1 MTKAD
6 PLTFLSALKA
16 WQLKHLAF
24 LTGLN
29 STGTKA
35 QLCRTLVDCTKKP
48 TLPSPRC
55 RILSIDMGV
64 KNLAF
69 CLLDLHKLPQESE
82 RLNAQTGDR
91 TLSLHLS
98 DWKRLDVSER
108 LMARHTNSQIAT
120 SSRLS
125 EDHVARAE
133 ESAEMTSE
141 EGSNIYAPSSLSK
154 IAFSLA
160 SEFLRYKPDY
170 ILIERQRFRS
180 GGGPAIQEW
189 TVRVN
194 MLESMLWA
202 SLETM
207 RHGHHGT
214 HIFPQGRFPDVLEM
228 SPRRVGMFW
237 LTRGNFFPAPADIA
251 ASLMVSQDKAK
262 TIETEIKKKSFEK
275 KDKIALA
282 RHWLSL
288 ALITDELTVDADLA
302 SMVTSFCSPKER
314 QSRRRSKDE
323 EHKQE
328 VETKDASA
336 ISGKLDDLA
345 DCLVQAV
352 TFALWEQ
359 NRAKVR
365 DYIDAGDGT
374 ILPDQKL

>member
-6 PLTFLSALKA
+6 PVAFLSTLRA

-29 STGTKA
+29 ST
-35 QLCRTLVDCTKKP
+35 DCTKKP
-48 TLPSPRC
+48 TFPSPRC

-69 CLLDLHKLPQESE
+69 CLLDLHKLPRDSE
-82 RLNAQTGDR
+82 QTNAQAGDR
-91 TLSLHLS
+91 MLSLHLA

-108 LMARHTNSQIAT
+108 LAARHTNPPITTT
-120 SSRLS
+120 SRIS
-125 EDHVARAE
+125 EDRVGKAE
-133 ESAEMTSE
+133 ELESIETTSE
-141 EGSNIYAPSSLSK
+141 EGSNLYAPSSLSK
-154 IAFSLA
+154 IAFGLA

-207 RHGHHGT
+207 RHSHHGT
-214 HIFPQGRFPDVLEM
+214 QDAEEGQFPDVLEM

-237 LTRGNFFPAPADIA
+237 LTRGDFFPAPVDIA
-251 ASLMVSQDKAK
+251 ASLMGSQDTAK
-262 TIETEIKKKSFEK
+262 MMETDIKKKSFEK

-288 ALITDELTVDADLA
+288 ALTTDELTVDADLA
-302 SMVTSFCSPKER
+302 RMVASFCSPKER

-323 EHKQE
+323 EHGQE
-328 VETKDASA
+328 VGSKDASA

-359 NRAKVR
+359 NRAR
-365 DYIDAGDGT
+365 LGAYIDSELT
-374 ILPDQKL
+374 DQML

>member
-6 PLTFLSALKA
+6 PLAFLSALKA

-35 QLCRTLVDCTKKP
+35 QLCRILVDCTKKP
-48 TLPSPRC
+48 SLPGPRC

-69 CLLDLHKLPQESE
+69 CLLDLHRLPQDYQ
-82 RLNAQTGDR
+82 RINAETGDR

-108 LMARHTNSQIAT
+108 LMAKHANAQTT
-120 SSRLS
+120 KSSRLS
-125 EDHVARAE
+125 EDHVDEAE
-133 ESAEMTSE
+133 KSAETTSE

-154 IAFSLA
+154 IAFGLA
-160 SEFLRYKPDY
+160 SEFLRCRPDY

-214 HIFPQGRFPDVLEM
+214 QINFPDVLEM

-237 LTRGNFFPAPADIA
+237 LTREDFSPAPADIA

-262 TIETEIKKKSFEK
+262 TMETEIKKKSFEK

-288 ALITDELTVDADLA
+288 ALTTDELTVDADLA
-302 SMVTSFCSPKER
+302 PMVASFCSPRE
-314 QSRRRSKDE
+314 RRRSKEKD
-323 EHKQE
+323 HGQE
-328 VETKDASA
+328 VGTKDASA

-352 TFALWEQ
+352 TFTLWEQ

-365 DYIDAGDGT
+365 DYIDAGTG
-374 ILPDQKL
+374 INLADQNL

>member
-1 MTKAD
+1 
-6 PLTFLSALKA
+6 
-16 WQLKHLAF
+16 
-24 LTGLN
+24 
-29 STGTKA
+29 
-35 QLCRTLVDCTKKP
+35 
-48 TLPSPRC
+48 
-55 RILSIDMGV
+55 MGV

-69 CLLDLHKLPQESE
+69 CVLDLHKLPQESE
-82 RLNAQTGDR
+82 RPNAQTGDR

-108 LMARHTNSQIAT
+108 LMARHTNAQMAT
-120 SSRLS
+120 SSPLA
-125 EDHVARAE
+125 EDDVAGAE
-133 ESAEMTSE
+133 ELAETTSE
-141 EGSNIYAPSSLSK
+141 EGSSIYAPSSLSK
-154 IAFSLA
+154 IAFGLA

-202 SLETM
+202 ALETM

-214 HIFPQGRFPDVLEM
+214 QTAQEGNFPNVLEM

-237 LTRGNFFPAPADIA
+237 LTRGDFFPAPADIA
-251 ASLMVSQDKAK
+251 ASLTVSQDKAK
-262 TIETEIKKKSFEK
+262 TIETEVKKKSFEK

-288 ALITDELTVDADLA
+288 ALTTDELTVNADLA
-302 SMVTSFCSPKER
+302 PMIASFCSPRER
-314 QSRRRSKDE
+314 QSRRRSKEE
-323 EHKQE
+323 EHEQE
-328 VETKDASA
+328 VGTKDASA

-365 DYIDAGDGT
+365 EYIDVGDET
-374 ILPDQKL
+374 ILPQEKL